1 MKRKEIVYLII
12 LAMVVALAA
21 WLHSSRMQTVSRAG
35 FAMDTFVD
43 VSYRAPAAEAAALAD
58 SVFALIEQYEQQL
71 SCFKE
76 QSEVWQINHCDDE
89 TIAVSDAVIALL
101 KQSEP
106 LYAATAGAY
115 DVSVGRASELWDFST
130 SLLPNPQELKQALAF
145 VGFSRLSFSDSTLTR
160 PVGMH
165 LNFGSLAKGYIIDQ
179 GVDYLQRHGAKD
191 ILINA
196 GGDIRLWGKKQP
208 LRIGIQHPRNQRG
221 ELVGVLTLANE
232 AVVTSGDYER
242 FFMLDGVRYHHIL
255 DARTAMPSRDAISV
269 TVIAPTAVE
278 ADAFSTALFLMH
290 PEDAIAYV
298 NTLPTV
304 EAMIFFE
311 KDGDVQSVTSS
322 GMTKFLE
329 KK

>member
-12 LAMVVALAA
+12 LVIVMALAA
-21 WLHSSRMQTVSRAG
+21 ILHAGRMQGVSRSG

-43 VSYRAPAAEAAALAD
+43 VSYRAPAAEAAALGD
-58 SVFALIEQYEQQL
+58 SVFALIARYEQQL

-76 QSEVWQINHCDDE
+76 QGEVWQINHRDDE
-89 TIAVSDAVIALL
+89 TVAVSDDIIALL
-101 KQSEP
+101 KQSAP

-115 DVSVGRASELWDFST
+115 DVTVGRASELWDFST
-130 SLLPNPQELKQALAF
+130 PSLPNPEELKQALAF
-145 VGFSRLSFSDSTLTR
+145 VGFSRISFSDSTLTR

-165 LNFGSLAKGYIIDQ
+165 LNFGSIAKGYIIDQ
-179 GVDYLQRHGAKD
+179 GVAYLQRHGAKD

-196 GGDIRLWGKKQP
+196 GGDIGMAGKKQP
-208 LRIGIQHPRNQRG
+208 IRIGIQNPRSDRG
-221 ELVGVLTLANE
+221 ELVGVLNLANG

-242 FFMLDGVRYHHIL
+242 FFMLDEVRYHHIL

-311 KDGDVQSVTSS
+311 KDGDVQSLASS
-322 GMTKFLE
+322 GMKKFLE
-329 KK
+329 K